1 MVQFWQWGI
10 NRQIPGKNYILKMTV
25 EEMEN

>member
-1 MVQFWQWGI
+1 MVKFWQWGI
-10 NRQIPGKNYILKMTV
+10 NGQIPGKNYNLKMTA